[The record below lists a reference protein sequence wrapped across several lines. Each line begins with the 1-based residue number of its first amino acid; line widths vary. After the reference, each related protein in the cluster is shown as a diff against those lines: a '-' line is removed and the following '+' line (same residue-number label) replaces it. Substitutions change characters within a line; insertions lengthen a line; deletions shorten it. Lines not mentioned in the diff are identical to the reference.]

1 MNESQSVGDL
11 EKKKTRFPASWLR
24 RGLLV
29 VLSFGLVVSL
39 WQAPVVRVAQ
49 GKTSEIRGVWMT
61 NLGASLMYYTTQLD
75 ETVANLAQHRLN
87 TLYPCVWNRGR
98 TLHPSSVF
106 EKASRSYGFRLPFQD
121 VLSGVVR
128 QSHRQGLRVIPWFEY
143 GLMIPVRSPIAQQH
157 PNWLT
162 RTQNGAD
169 TIDLVEQNMLVK
181 PVLDLKE
188 AVSGIEQGWL
198 NPLHPEVQQFLTDL
212 IVEVVKRYPVDGI
225 QLDDHFALPI
235 EFGYD
240 PYTVERYRATHRGKS
255 PPKDI
260 TNPEWMS
267 WRADQV
273 TQLMSKISRAVRA
286 ARPGVLISLSPN
298 APDYAYRKSLQ
309 DWRRWIKLRLV
320 DEVVVQVYRPD
331 LSGLKAELEGGGFR
345 DLGFPQVPIAIG
357 LYAGRFLSAKPIQ
370 QLQREVETVR
380 SSQYSG
386 VSFFCWETTFWLF
399 RGSSQSQVER
409 VFTKLFP
416 TASRPS

>member
-1 MNESQSVGDL
+1 MSNAQTVDDL
-11 EKKKTRFPASWLR
+11 EKKPRFPRVWLR
-24 RGLLV
+24 RGLLT
-29 VLSFGLVVSL
+29 VLAFGLVVSL

-49 GKTSEIRGVWMT
+49 GKTAEIRGVWMT
-61 NLGASLMYYTTQLD
+61 NFGASLMYYTTRLD

-98 TLHPSSVF
+98 PLHPSPVF
-106 EKASRSYGFRLPFQD
+106 DRASRSQSFKLPFQD
-121 VLSGVVR
+121 VLSGVVK

-157 PNWLT
+157 PDWLT
-162 RTQNGAD
+162 RTQSGGG
-169 TIDLVEQNMLVK
+169 TIELAE
-181 PVLDLKE
+181 
-188 AVSGIEQGWL
+188 SGIEQGWL
-198 NPLHPEVQQFLTDL
+198 NPSHPAVQQFLTDL
-212 IVEVVKRYPVDGI
+212 IVDVVKRYPVDGI

-240 PYTVERYRATHRGKS
+240 PYTVKRYRETHRGKS
-255 PPKDI
+255 PPKDM
-260 TNPEWMS
+260 TNPEWMA

-273 TQLMSKISRAVRA
+273 TQLMGKISRAVRSV
-286 ARPGVLISLSPN
+286 RPGVVISLSPN
-298 APDYAYRKSLQ
+298 TPDYAYRKSLQ
-309 DWRRWIKLRLV
+309 DWRRWVDLRLV
-320 DEVVVQVYRPD
+320 DEVVVQVYRSD

-345 DLGFPQVPIAIG
+345 DLSSQVPIAIG

-399 RGSSQSQVER
+399 KGSPQTQVER
-409 VFTKLFP
+409 GFTKLFP
-416 TASRPS
+416 TASRPTG

>member
-1 MNESQSVGDL
+1 MNESQTVSDL
-11 EKKKTRFPASWLR
+11 EKKSRSFPASWLR
-24 RGLLV
+24 RGLLAG
-29 VLSFGLVVSL
+29 LSFWLVIAL
-39 WQAPVVRVAQ
+39 WQAPIVRVAQ
-49 GKTSEIRGVWMT
+49 GADSEIRGVWMT
-61 NLGASLMYYTTQLD
+61 NFGASLMYYTTQLD

-98 TLHPSSVF
+98 PLHPSPVF
-106 EKASRSYGFRLPFQD
+106 DKASRSPSFKLPFQD

-157 PNWLT
+157 PDWLT
-162 RTQNGAD
+162 TTQSGAG
-169 TIDLVEQNMLVK
+169 TVTLVEQSGLLS
-181 PVLDLKE
+181 PVSDLKE
-188 AVSGIEQGWL
+188 AVSGIDQGWL
-198 NPLHPEVQQFLTDL
+198 NPLRPEVQQFLADL
-212 IVEVVKRYPVDGI
+212 IVDVVKRYPVEGI

-240 PYTVERYRATHRGKS
+240 SYTVERYRATHRGKS
-255 PPKDI
+255 PPKEV
-260 TNPEWMS
+260 TNPEWMA
-267 WRADQV
+267 WRADQL

-309 DWRRWIKLRLV
+309 DWRRWVKLGLV

-345 DLGFPQVPIAIG
+345 DLSSQVPIAIG

-399 RGSSQSQVER
+399 KGSSQTQVER
-409 VFTKLFP
+409 SFAKLFP
-416 TASRPS
+416 TASRPSG